1 MREPR
6 HDRTQALKGAAGH
19 SADVRPD
26 RPLAAGPQDQGPGG
40 ATVCASTLADFFD
53 RHLAEVTVGA
63 TPATAELWEAQLYAP
78 LRAFLARPGKGLRA
92 RLVGHGWALQRGGG
106 AAPELLCMLPEIL
119 HAASLIVDDIEDGAL
134 RRRGGPALHRQVG
147 VSRALNAA
155 NWLYFWP
162 YALLRRL
169 DIDEPRRQRCATEI
183 TQTLLRS
190 HLGQSLDLGVQVA
203 DVPQAELMALV
214 RAQCEL
220 KTGALTGMSAAIGV
234 CAAGGDDA
242 RIDAAR
248 QAGQQIGL
256 GLQLLDDITG
266 VLVRERR
273 EKAFED
279 LAAGRPTWV
288 WALVAEGCD
297 ADEYAALTARYRRL
311 RSTSPAADQRR
322 WLRGL
327 RARLALLVGERG
339 RDRASDI
346 LRRVPDDLVSSF
358 GNGPAVEALRA
369 DLGELEQA
377 YG

>member
-1 MREPR
+1 MHEPSHER
-6 HDRTQALKGAAGH
+6 PQPPLKGAAEPSPPARTVRQMAIGRDGSP
-19 SADVRPD
+19 SAPADAGPPRLT
-26 RPLAAGPQDQGPGG
+26 LAA
-40 ATVCASTLADFFD
+40 FFD
-53 RHLAEVTVGA
+53 RHLGEVTVGA

-106 AAPELLCMLPEIL
+106 PAPEVLCMLPEIL

-169 DIDEPRRQRCATEI
+169 DIDEPLRQRCATEI

-203 DVPQAELMALV
+203 DVPQAELTALV
-214 RAQCEL
+214 RQQCEL
-220 KTGALTGMSAAIGV
+220 KTGALMGMSAAIGV
-234 CAAGGDDA
+234 CAAGGDGA
-242 RIDAAR
+242 RIDSAR
-248 QAGQQIGL
+248 EAGQQIGL

-266 VLVRERR
+266 VLVHERR

-288 WALVAEGCD
+288 WALVAECCD
-297 ADEYAALTARYRRL
+297 ADEYAALMARYRK
-311 RSTSPAADQRR
+311 RR
-322 WLRGL
+322 RGPGAGEECRRL
-327 RARLALLVGERG
+327 RARLALLIGERA
-339 RDRASDI
+339 RARASAI
-346 LRRVPDDLVSSF
+346 LQRVPDDLARTF
-358 GNGPAVEALRA
+358 GDGAAVAALCA
-369 DLGELEQA
+369 DLRQLERA